1 MAKKVLILCRHYY
14 PHYGPQAQRMASFA
28 RHLPG
33 CRWEPTVLC
42 PESTAQNDT
51 KHDPQLVGKDF
62 CRTIRTPYNISSKK
76 AYFDFLVRKAL
87 RDMSLDVVLV
97 QSPMRIYRDMFTEA
111 DSLLKK
117 EKFDMILATSPL
129 PLALAAADKLSRK
142 HQVPWV
148 ADFRDLPAQHKKS
161 LSRFSPYHLL
171 IKMIKGFCKSAG
183 AVVTVSK
190 PLAERLT
197 SWMERDV
204 SLVYNGYN
212 PDDFGQNVETGKDYF
227 TLVYCGTIHTGRNPE
242 LLTEALD
249 LVIKKD
255 SHRLDRFGLL
265 IYGVSKIC
273 FHRYFE
279 NRPCS
284 GVIQNKGRVPFSE
297 SIKAQQQ
304 ASAVLL
310 LPSLGLKGLLTAK
323 IFEYLGAGRP
333 VLSVPGDGGVTDE
346 LLAETRAG
354 VVGRTAEQIADI
366 LEKWIDEWERTGK
379 VEYNPIPE
387 KIQIYTR
394 RKQTEK
400 LAQILDEVTA
410 AKD

>member
-1 MAKKVLILCRHYY
+1 MAKKVLILCRHFY

-42 PESTAQNDT
+42 PQSTAQNDS

-62 CRTIRTPYNISSKK
+62 CRTIRTPYDINSKK

-97 QSPMRIYRDMFTEA
+97 LSPVHIYRDMFTEA
-111 DSLLKK
+111 DSLLQK
-117 EKFDMILATSPL
+117 EKFDVILATSPL
-129 PLALAAADKLSRK
+129 PLALAVADKLSRK

-171 IKMIKGFCKSAG
+171 IKMVKGFCRSAG
-183 AVVTVSK
+183 AVITVSK
-190 PLAERLT
+190 PLADRL
-197 SWMERDV
+197 SDWMERDV
-204 SLVYNGYN
+204 SLVYNGFN
-212 PDDFGQNVETGKDYF
+212 SDDFTKNVETRKDTF
-227 TLVYCGTIHTGRNPE
+227 RLVYCGSIHDSANPMP
-242 LLTEALD
+242 LVDALD
-249 LVIKKD
+249 MIIKRD
-255 SHRLDRFGLL
+255 PNRLDRFELL
-265 IYGVSKIC
+265 IHGVSKIC
-273 FHRYFE
+273 FRRCFE

-304 ASAVLL
+304 ASALL
-310 LPSLGLKGLLTAK
+310 FLSYLGIKGILTAK

-366 LEKWIDEWERTGK
+366 LEKWIDEWEKTGK
-379 VEYNPIPE
+379 VEYDPIPE
-387 KIQIYTR
+387 KIQVYTR
-394 RKQTEK
+394 KKQTEK
-400 LAQILDEVTA
+400 LAHILDEVTA